1 MDQYLQEVSQRAR
14 KTEQWPAIRKLW
26 VEGDW
31 NDVQGENSHQRTSA
45 CRAAHYAYSWLHSAS
60 DTRRMVERLRT
71 LRLQCSARCRALID
85 AAIEEMKEREEE
97 R

>member
-14 KTEQWPAIRKLW
+14 KTEQWPAIHKLW

-31 NDVQGENSHQRTSA
+31 NDIKGETSDQRTHA
-45 CRAAHYAYSWLHSAS
+45 CRAAHYAYSWLHSKA
-60 DTRRMVERLRT
+60 DTGKMVGRLQAFRR
-71 LRLQCSARCRALID
+71 QCSARCRALID
-85 AAIEEMKEREEE
+85 AAIEEMKEREGE